1 MRPEQYL
8 QEKGYKLRSA
18 PGEWQTQCPF
28 CGDTNKYGHLYVNK
42 DHGAFFCHRCGQN
55 GSFFTLQTLLG
66 DRPEPAT
73 REAAAKQDVYA
84 SLVEIAQDCLI
95 GNPDALS
102 YLREQRGL
110 KAETIGKYR
119 LGWVGK
125 DVMERLLEKWTIGDL
140 RVAGLVTDS
149 NYPLIW
155 DRVLIPY
162 FQRDRVVTVRGKV
175 IGGNVIQAKDTSIH
189 LFGVDNLRGHA
200 EVFICEGEF
209 DAMFLHQLGY
219 PAVAVPGALNFQE
232 HWATWFDDARRIFV
246 VLDADDAGRRG
257 AAKIQAILGKRTR
270 VVEFPVPYGAKSTDV
285 TEFFLRDRHTKEDF
299 EQLVESVRGRRLFTF
314 SDGIKERDELLSK
327 QGVKLGWKDLDYAIE
342 PGLLPGQLTV
352 VLAKTGVGK
361 TAFLT
366 QVAHNLSS
374 WTSYDKTES
383 GPGEPVLVLSLE
395 QTKAEFINRLARIG
409 RLYNVGAD
417 EEEISRWYCNMR
429 IVDENQIPPGDLPA
443 LIDEFIEEVGQPPR
457 IMFVDYLGY
466 WARSFKS
473 SSKYE
478 QVSEAVMELKRLAKD
493 HQMAIIAPHQMSRV
507 ARHGQRVDLDTARD
521 SGVVEETS
529 DFVFGLY
536 RPSDDDG
543 EVDYLRR
550 AEVRLEVLKSR
561 HGNVG
566 RQVSMLWAPYSL
578 ALVWRSRKMEV
589 KVEKEWAM
597 YDRQASY
604 EDVVKM
610 HLGLPVRL

>member
-1 MRPEQYL
+1 MLPEQYL

-42 DHGAFFCHRCGQN
+42 EHGAFFCHRCGQN
-55 GSFFTLQTLLG
+55 GSFYTLQTLLG
-66 DRPEPAT
+66 DRPEPVT
-73 REAAAKQDVYA
+73 RERAAKQDVYA
-84 SLVEIAQDCLI
+84 SLVEIAQDALI
-95 GNPDALS
+95 EQPEALS

-110 KAETIGKYR
+110 NAETIGRYR
-119 LGWVGK
+119 LGWAGK
-125 DVMERLLEKWTIGDL
+125 DVMDRLLEMWTIGDL
-140 RVAGLVTDS
+140 RTAGLVTDK

-162 FQRDRVVTVRGKV
+162 FQRDRVVTVRGKQ
-175 IGGNVIQAKDTSIH
+175 IGGNVIQAKDTSIS
-189 LFGVDNLRGHA
+189 LFGVDNLRGHK

-209 DAMFLHQLGY
+209 DAMLLHQMGY
-219 PAVAVPGALNFQE
+219 AAVAIPGALNFQE
-232 HWATWFDDARRIFV
+232 HWCTWFDDARRIFI
-246 VLDADDAGRRG
+246 VLDADDAGRKG
-257 AAKIQAILGKRTR
+257 AAKIQALLGRRTR
-270 VVEFPVPYGAKSTDV
+270 VVEFPVPYGQKSTDV

-299 EQLVESVRGRRLFTF
+299 DALVDLVRGRRLFTF
-314 SDGIKERDELLSK
+314 EDGIKERDDLLK
-327 QGVKLGWKDLDYAIE
+327 HEGIKLGWKDLDYSIE
-342 PGLLPGQLTV
+342 PGLLPGQLVV

-374 WTSYDKTES
+374 WSSYDGTES
-383 GPGEPVLVLSLE
+383 GPGVPVLILSLE
-395 QTKAEFINRLARIG
+395 QTKAEFTNRLARIG

-417 EEEISRWYCNMR
+417 EDEIARWYCNMR
-429 IVDENQIPPGDLPA
+429 IVDENQIPSGDIPA
-443 LIDEFIEEVGQPPR
+443 LIDEFIDDVGQPPKV
-457 IMFVDYLGY
+457 MFVDYLGY
-466 WARSFKS
+466 WARSFRS

-493 HQMAIIAPHQMSRV
+493 HDMAIIAPHQMSRV

-536 RPSDDDG
+536 RPVDDEAD
-543 EVDYLRR
+543 VDYLKR
-550 AEVRLEVLKSR
+550 AEVRLELLKSR

-578 ALVWRSRKMEV
+578 ALVWRSRRMEAM
-589 KVEKEWAM
+589 VEKEWAM
-597 YDRQASY
+597 YERQASY
-604 EDVVKM
+604 EDVVRM
-610 HLGLPVRL
+610 HLGLPVRI